1 MLDNKL
7 QTVLLP
13 IEHIVID
20 VNQFVFLAY
29 LVLCSFLEEFAHG
42 IGRSVGL
49 KLGEDVLREAVLQ
62 VVTLMLTVLDLL

>member
-1 MLDNKL
+1 MLDNEL

-13 IEHIVID
+13 IEHIVIN
-20 VNQFVFLAY
+20 VNQLVILAY

-49 KLGEDVLREAVLQ
+49 VLGENFLREAVLQ
-62 VVTLMLTVLDLL
+62 VVTLVFTVLDLL